1 MRVEVLDGGRVGFGK
16 GGGILRKKF
25 PGLLPDGPG
34 NGNTI
39 PPLMSSEASPDS
51 RPTLGANT
59 SPTGAA
65 NDPHT
70 PQDLIRTQP
79 AAPAPRS
86 ANSYLPWTQ
95 DYKDYFKGLSTA
107 QKLGTILMTCLMV

>member
-1 MRVEVLDGGRVGFGK
+1 MLQKRFA
-16 GGGILRKKF
+16 
-25 PGLLPDGPG
+25 GLLPDGPAI
-34 NGNTI
+34 GNTM

-95 DYKDYFKGLSTA
+95 DYKDYFKGLSKA
-107 QKLGTILMTCLMV
+107 QKLGTILKSGLMGAIAGQAASE